1 MEYNTIVAWVAVVL
15 ISVVILFDDADMRA
29 ASWAKARE

>member
-15 ISVVILFDDADMRA
+15 ISVVILCDDADKRA